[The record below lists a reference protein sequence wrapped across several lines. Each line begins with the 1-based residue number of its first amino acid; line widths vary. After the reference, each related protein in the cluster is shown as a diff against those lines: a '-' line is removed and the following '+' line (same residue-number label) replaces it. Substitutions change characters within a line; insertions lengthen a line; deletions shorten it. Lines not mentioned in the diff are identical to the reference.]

1 MANDIKGVPP
11 SSLTG
16 ISDVAGSRRVAAEK
30 QDAGNSPNPA
40 PEQSGETVA
49 LTDGAKL
56 LQRVE
61 SELASAASVDTQR
74 VSALKEAIASGDYQ
88 VDDQAIAEKLLRSD
102 GERK

>member
-16 ISDVAGSRRVAAEK
+16 INDVTGSRRVAAEK
-30 QDAGNSPNPA
+30 QSAGST
-40 PEQSGETVA
+40 PESGPERSGETVE

-74 VSALKEAIASGDYQ
+74 VSELKDAIANGNYQ